1 MSANNFMVSLTI
13 IMVMVIAFSG
23 CSKEPEIS
31 VTIIPEWGGTVKK
44 EIHNGEVILSATP
57 AASHRFLYWRRPGT
71 TMYWYTRTIT
81 LPHRDQQIEVYFVQH
96 TTTGIEF
103 KEGL

>member
-1 MSANNFMVSLTI
+1 MKTV
-13 IMVMVIAFSG
+13 VMAIVMALALAG

-44 EIHNGEVILSATP
+44 EIHNGEVLLSAIP

-81 LPHRDQQIEVYFVQH
+81 LPHRDQQIEVYFMQH
-96 TTTGIEF
+96 TTPEIEF

>member
-1 MSANNFMVSLTI
+1 MKTVIVAIAMMIALT
-13 IMVMVIAFSG
+13 G
-23 CSKEPEIS
+23 CSKEPEIN

-57 AASHRFLYWRRPGT
+57 AAAHRFLYWRRPGT

-81 LPHRDQQIEVYFVQH
+81 LPHRDQEIEVYFMQH
-96 TTTGIEF
+96 TTTEIEF
-103 KEGL
+103 